1 MSRKGGDETVSVSAS
16 FRCSLMGEC
25 DTDLEFC
32 LSKDSSGAPKVGIDH
47 RWQVQ
52 GEFESRV
59 RAMKSFTRH
68 SRNIHATVA
77 RYSRDSSV
85 TLVLQHGD
93 IGACL
98 VNELDMKEIVIIS
111 EKMAGPWNPR
121 DQVLVKYEELRE
133 TCPALPQNLRPF
145 QVNHHR
151 L

>member
-68 SRNIHATVA
+68 SR
-77 RYSRDSSV
+77 DSGA

-93 IGACL
+93 ISACL

-133 TCPALPQNLRPF
+133 TRPALPQNLRPF